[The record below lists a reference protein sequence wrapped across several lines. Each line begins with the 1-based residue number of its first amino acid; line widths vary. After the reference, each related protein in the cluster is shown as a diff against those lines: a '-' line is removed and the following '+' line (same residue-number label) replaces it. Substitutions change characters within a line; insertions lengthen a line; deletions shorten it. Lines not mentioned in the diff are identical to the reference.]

1 MRAVGRVLV
10 PKTRAM
16 VAREISREAG
26 LKAWERRHLEKLS
39 LTGLTVLARRVVPDY
54 QTVELRGPDDSV

>member
-1 MRAVGRVLV
+1 MGVGRVAV

-26 LKAWERRHLEKLS
+26 LKEWERRKLGELS
-39 LTGLTVLARRVVPDY
+39 LDGLTALARRVVPGY
-54 QTVELRGPDDSV
+54 QSVELRGPEDPV